1 MRKKLLLSKNV
12 KCIQSKNCRLE
23 FSQTLIACLSFACIV
38 NTSIY
43 RACYS
48 EVVWQNV
55 RVKDLFEVAC
65 GVVVREE
72 KTSLCIRCNPKLCID
87 LSPNFCIER
96 ELCICMR
103 EQFGCIGIW
112 ALWLVRVLLHHF
124 VFSTFISENIFCRCP
139 WI

>member
-55 RVKDLFEVAC
+55 RVKDLFKVVC

-72 KTSLCIRCNPKLCID
+72 KTSLCIRCKPKI
-87 LSPNFCIER
+87 CIES
-96 ELCICMR
+96 
-103 EQFGCIGIW
+103 Q
-112 ALWLVRVLLHHF
+112 LLY
-124 VFSTFISENIFCRCP
+124 
-139 WI
+139 

>member
-1 MRKKLLLSKNV
+1 MRKQLLLSNNV

-38 NTSIY
+38 NTSTY

-72 KTSLCIRCNPKLCID
+72 KTSLCLGAT
-87 LSPNFCIER
+87 PNF
-96 ELCICMR
+96 
-103 EQFGCIGIW
+103 
-112 ALWLVRVLLHHF
+112 VL
-124 VFSTFISENIFCRCP
+124 I
-139 WI
+139 